1 MRHIRFVA
9 LLLLFVAVARLASD
23 MGHAQTQP
31 ARVPVIMISIDG
43 LMPDYVL
50 EADSRG
56 LKIPNLRRLQKEGAF
71 ATGVV
76 GVTPTVTYPSH
87 TTLVT
92 GVSPAKHGITANTP
106 FDPFSKNMGGW
117 YWYAEDVKVPT
128 LWEVAGKAG
137 LVTAS
142 VDWPVSVGAD
152 IRFNIVQYWRAS
164 TPDDRKLTRALSTK
178 GLLTEAER
186 TLGPYPD
193 GYDYELPADRRRGKF
208 VAWMLEQKKPQLLT
222 GYLSSL
228 DEEQHHSAPYSARS
242 KETLEGI
249 DGIIGE
255 IRAAA
260 ERATSGRSV
269 FCVVSDHGHITADKE
284 LHLNAALAE
293 AGLLELDAQQK
304 LQSWRAIGW
313 ASGGSF
319 GVMLNDAK
327 DQQARDRAR
336 EVLRRLASD
345 PTSGID
351 RVLEGPEATAL
362 NGFSGAALVVGLKP
376 GFRTGGALTG
386 AVTRSGTA
394 GGTHGYLPNHRDME
408 ASFFIA
414 GPGIPAGHNLGRI
427 DMRDVAPTLAG
438 LLGVTLPGAEGRDR
452 LRH

>member
-1 MRHIRFVA
+1 
-9 LLLLFVAVARLASD
+9 
-23 MGHAQTQP
+23 
-31 ARVPVIMISIDG
+31 
-43 LMPDYVL
+43 MPDYVL
-50 EADSRG
+50 QADARG
-56 LKIPNLRRLQKEGAF
+56 LKIPNLRRLLKEGAF

-106 FDPFSKNMGGW
+106 FDPYSKNMGGW

-137 LVTAS
+137 VVTAS
-142 VDWPVSVGAD
+142 VDWPVTVGAD

-178 GLLTEAER
+178 GLLSEAER

-208 VAWMLEQKKPQLLT
+208 VAWVLEQKKPQLLT

-228 DEEQHHSAPYSARS
+228 DEEQHHSAPYSATS

-249 DGIIGE
+249 DAIIGE

-260 ERATSGRSV
+260 NRATSGRYT

-284 LHLNAALAE
+284 LHLNAAFAE

-304 LQSWRAIGW
+304 LKSWRAIGW

-319 GVMLNDAK
+319 AVMLNDAK
-327 DQQARDRAR
+327 DQQARDRTR
-336 EVLRRLASD
+336 EVLARLASD
-345 PTSGID
+345 PSNGID
-351 RVLEGPEATAL
+351 RVAEGSEAAAL
-362 NGFSGAALVVGLKP
+362 NGFSGAAFVVGLKP
-376 GFRTGGALTG
+376 GFRSGSALAG
-386 AVTRSGTA
+386 AVNRTGTA
-394 GGTHGYLPNHRDME
+394 GGTHGYLPGRRDME
-408 ASFFIA
+408 AAFFIV
-414 GPGIPAGHNLGRI
+414 GPGIAAGRNLGRI

-438 LLGVTLPGAEGRDR
+438 LLGVTLPGAEGTDR
-452 LRH
+452 LQP

>member
-1 MRHIRFVA
+1 MSIA
-9 LLLLFVAVARLASD
+9 LARDAAD
-23 MGHAQTQP
+23 ECRAQQQP
-31 ARVPVIMISIDG
+31 GRVPVIMISIDG

-50 EADSRG
+50 EADKRG
-56 LKIPNLRRLQKEGAF
+56 LKIPNLRRLLKEGAF

-92 GVSPAKHGITANTP
+92 GVSPARHGIATNTP

-128 LWEVAGKAG
+128 LWEVAGQSG

-152 IRFNIVQYWRAS
+152 IRYNIVQYWRAS

-208 VAWMLEQKKPQLLT
+208 IAWMLEQKKPQFLT

-228 DEEQHHSAPYSARS
+228 DEEQHRSAPYSATS
-242 KETLEGI
+242 IETLEGLDAI
-249 DGIIGE
+249 VGE
-255 IRAAA
+255 VRAAA
-260 ERATSGRSV
+260 ERATSGRFV

-284 LHLNAALAE
+284 LHLNAALAG
-293 AGLLELDAQQK
+293 ARLLELDAQQK
-304 LQSWRAIGW
+304 LKSWRAIGW

-319 GVMLNDAK
+319 GVMLNDAN
-327 DQQARDRAR
+327 DRQTRDRVR
-336 EVLRRLASD
+336 DLLKELAAD
-345 PTSGID
+345 PASGID
-351 RVLEGPEATAL
+351 RVVEGPDAVAL
-362 NGFSGAALVVGLKP
+362 NGFSGAAFVVGLKP

-386 AVTRSGTA
+386 AVKRSGTA
-394 GGTHGYLPNHRDME
+394 GGTHGYLPGHRDME

-414 GPGIPAGHNLGRI
+414 GPGIAAGRNVGRI
-427 DMRDVAPTLAG
+427 DMRDVAPTIAN
-438 LLGVTLPGAEGRDR
+438 LLGVTLPGAEGRDV
-452 LRH
+452 LRK